1 MRWKI
6 IIVNSTILIIV
17 ALLSFALVKPGLDDV
32 LSTRTERRSDAERA
46 IRSANLQFELD
57 SLRLERWLADRAAE
71 ESVVGVFAGGTSQAR
86 SENASAQA
94 KRLRDAAT
102 KNAALAALPI
112 PIVLFVDAR
121 GIVIGRNDSSQMRGE
136 DLGHAYPSIGQ
147 ALQTGQTSS
156 HVWLNSQRSE
166 QLVASYAPVRGEGGE
181 VLGIVIAGTPLN
193 DERLSTV
200 SRATSGQALA
210 VATLNGADSVEVIAE
225 GTGEGERMAFGA
237 MRQPPVLTR

>member
-1 MRWKI
+1 
-6 IIVNSTILIIV
+6 
-17 ALLSFALVKPGLDDV
+17 
-32 LSTRTERRSDAERA
+32 
-46 IRSANLQFELD
+46 
-57 SLRLERWLADRAAE
+57 
-71 ESVVGVFAGGTSQAR
+71 QAR

-94 KRLRDAAT
+94 KRLRDTAT
-102 KNAALAALPI
+102 KNVALAALPI
-112 PIVLFVDAR
+112 PIVLFVDTR

-136 DLGHAYPSIGQ
+136 DLGRAYPSIGQ

-156 HVWLNSQRSE
+156 HVWLNRQRSE

-237 MRQPPVLTR
+237 MRQPPVLTRAASSLKSGRAIFDDGSNVFA